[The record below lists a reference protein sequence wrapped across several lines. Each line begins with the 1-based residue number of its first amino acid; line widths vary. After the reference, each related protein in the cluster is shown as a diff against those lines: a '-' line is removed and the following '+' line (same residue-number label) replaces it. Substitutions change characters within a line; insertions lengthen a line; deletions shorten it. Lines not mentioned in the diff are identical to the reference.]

1 VSVGF
6 GLAMFESPF
15 SGRVNQWRLSLQG
28 EGQRQLYR
36 CRQRPAPLARD
47 CLFVC
52 LFVWQSTSSAS
63 ASISKTML
71 GSCVHSVLVQ

>member
-36 CRQRPAPLARD
+36 CRQRPAPLARV

-52 LFVWQSTSSAS
+52 LFVCLAEH
-63 ASISKTML
+63 IKCK
-71 GSCVHSVLVQ
+71 CVHQQNDARQL